1 MHEFF
6 TLCIVFI
13 KVISLIYEKI
23 YFGDRV
29 PLTDLHDKHEE
40 CVNTLDDV
48 ITIEVKNLNEL
59 EKIRMLKSFFQ
70 SFRHR
75 MNI

>member
-6 TLCIVFI
+6 TLCIVFM

-29 PLTDLHDKHEE
+29 PLSIFAREGK
-40 CVNTLDDV
+40 TLLV
-48 ITIEVKNLNEL
+48 QQGNF
-59 EKIRMLKSFFQ
+59 SFFLVRGEKFLYKGEMFTLPHL
-70 SFRHR
+70 S
-75 MNI
+75 